1 MKKVKRK
8 INILGLV
15 GMLLIIVGTGMIA
28 KEVITKYIED
38 KEVKGSIDT
47 FFDEPVVGIGE
58 APTVADGDM
67 FGVIDIPAVNTRA
80 PIVQSANWDYLSK
93 YVVAW
98 PDRTLDEGNFSIAGH
113 NGRCASCLF
122 KDIHALEI
130 GDIMTITTKEAV
142 YEYEV
147 YKNFEVHYT
156 DVSVLEDDGDKTTIT
171 LVTCEEAYVGSTI
184 RVIIKGELKKVTPR
198 ESNQA

>member
-15 GMLLIIVGTGMIA
+15 GMLLIVLGTGMIA

-38 KEVKGSIDT
+38 KEVKGSIDS
-47 FFDEPVVGIGE
+47 FFEEPVVGIGE

-67 FGVIDIPAVNTRA
+67 FGVIDIPAVNTKA

-122 KDIHALEI
+122 KDIHALEN

-147 YKNFEVHYT
+147 YANFEVHYT
-156 DVSVLEDDGDKTTIT
+156 DVSVLENDGDKTTIT
-171 LVTCEEAYVGSTI
+171 LVTCEEAYVGSTV

-198 ESNQA
+198 EGNQA